1 MNIPLISAIR
11 NYLQGDGLVILPEME
26 LLLFGLAILIIGSS
40 IDKSTEETW
49 FWKLLFKDFYAKAG
63 FAGTLF
69 SAFTLWRL
77 RGAVAASPQGQF
89 SGFHESVVVDPFF
102 LFFAILFLAATA
114 LVILLSVKYLE
125 IEKEQEGEY
134 FALLLFACVGM
145 MFMASGVDLIVMF
158 LGLETM
164 ALSFYVLTGFLRREK
179 RSNEAALKYVL
190 LGAFSSGILAYG
202 FSLLYG
208 LTGTT
213 NVGNIQAAFD
223 LRSPLARIIEMSRQP
238 GTMGNQA
245 HQVLQMRYPAALHLE
260 PTLLN
265 HATLLAAAAFVLVAV
280 GLFFKIAA
288 VPFHQWAPDVYEGA
302 PTPVTTYVS
311 VASKTAS
318 FALLLRLF
326 TTVFEPSHQT
336 WIYLIA
342 GIAVASL
349 TWGNLAALT
358 QTNVKRLLAYSSI
371 SHVGYILL
379 GLLSWDESTGTL
391 TKAASTGIA
400 YYLLSYV
407 FMTAGAFAVIIVLRQ
422 KGLIGE
428 ELEDLNGLY
437 HRSPA
442 AAVLLLI
449 FMLSLAGIPPTAGFM
464 GKYFIFLSLIE
475 THHPVLAVFAVLYIV
490 PALYYYLRIVV
501 HAWLKQPG
509 EAPRPVMTSAQAVAL
524 GIAVFVTLAAG
535 LYPEPFTRLAQY
547 AFGQ

>member
-1 MNIPLISAIR
+1 MSIPIINAIR
-11 NYLQGDGLVILPEME
+11 SYLQGDGAAILPEIE
-26 LLLFGLAILIIGSS
+26 LVLFGLGILL
-40 IDKSTEETW
+40 ID
-49 FWKLLFKDFYAKAG
+49 FWIEQKEKYWNAG
-63 FAGTLF
+63 LALAGTIF
-69 SAFTLWRL
+69 SAFTIWRL
-77 RGAVAASPQGQF
+77 RGAIVARGDF
-89 SGFHESVVVDPFF
+89 FGFHDSVIIDPFF
-102 LFFAILFLAATA
+102 IFFAALFLAATA

-134 FALLLFACVGM
+134 YALLLFACVGM
-145 MFMASGVDLIVMF
+145 MLMASGVDLIVMF

-202 FSLLYG
+202 FSILYG
-208 LTGTT
+208 LSGATNIGTIT
-213 NVGNIQAAFD
+213 AALAQRD
-223 LRSPLARIIEMSRQP
+223 KLVHVVALSHLPGAQGEQMRQLLQRSLPLALNFDP
-238 GTMGNQA
+238 F
-245 HQVLQMRYPAALHLE
+245 VLQ
-260 PTLLN
+260 LLPI
-265 HATLLAAAAFVLVAV
+265 LAFVLVAV
-280 GLFFKIAA
+280 GLFFKVAA
-288 VPFHQWAPDVYEGA
+288 APFHQWAPDVYEGA
-302 PTPVTTYVS
+302 PTPVAAYVS

-326 TTVFEPSHQT
+326 LSVFSPSQKVSQEQ
-336 WIYLIA
+336 WMYLIA
-342 GIAVASL
+342 GVAVASL

-379 GLLSWDESTGTL
+379 GLVAGNGTAL
-391 TKAASTGIA
+391 TGIS
-400 YYLLSYV
+400 YYLFAYV

-428 ELEDLNGLY
+428 ELDDLNGLY
-437 HRSPA
+437 QRSPA
-442 AAVLLLI
+442 AALLLLI

-490 PALYYYLRIVV
+490 PALYYYFRIVV

-509 EAPRPVMTSAQAVAL
+509 DAPRPTMTSAQAVAL
-524 GIAVFVTLAAG
+524 GVAVFVTLAAG

>member
-1 MNIPLISAIR
+1 
-11 NYLQGDGLVILPEME
+11 
-26 LLLFGLAILIIGSS
+26 
-40 IDKSTEETW
+40 
-49 FWKLLFKDFYAKAG
+49 
-63 FAGTLF
+63 
-69 SAFTLWRL
+69 
-77 RGAVAASPQGQF
+77 
-89 SGFHESVVVDPFF
+89 
-102 LFFAILFLAATA
+102 
-114 LVILLSVKYLE
+114 
-125 IEKEQEGEY
+125 
-134 FALLLFACVGM
+134 
-145 MFMASGVDLIVMF
+145 
-158 LGLETM
+158 M
-164 ALSFYVLTGFLRREK
+164 ALSFYILTGFLRRDK

-208 LTGTT
+208 LSAFAGSEMHPST
-213 NVGNIQAAFD
+213 NLWQIG
-223 LRSPLARIIEMSRQP
+223 
-238 GTMGNQA
+238 
-245 HQVLQMRYPAALHLE
+245 AALDSRLR
-260 PTLLN
+260 T
-265 HATLLAAAAFVLVAV
+265 AIGTGSADWLAILAFVTILA
-280 GLFFKIAA
+280 GLFFKVAA

-318 FALLLRLF
+318 FAFLLRLIF
-326 TTVFEPSHQT
+326 VFRSTHEV
-336 WIYLIA
+336 WLYLVA

-371 SHVGYILL
+371 SHVGYVLL
-379 GLLSWDESTGTL
+379 GLVAGNSTAL
-391 TKAASTGIA
+391 TGIGF
-400 YYLLSYV
+400 YLLAYV
-407 FMTAGAFAVIIVLRQ
+407 FMTAGAFAVLVVLRQ

-428 ELEDLNGLY
+428 ELEELNGLY

-490 PALYYYLRIVV
+490 PALYYYFRIVV

-535 LYPEPFTRLAQY
+535 LYPEPFTRLAHY
-547 AFGQ
+547 AFSFGQ

>member
-1 MNIPLISAIR
+1 MNTPFINSILS
-11 NYLQGDGLVILPEME
+11 YLQGDGATILPEIE
-26 LLLFGLAILIIGSS
+26 LVLFGLGILL
-40 IDKSTEETW
+40 ID
-49 FWKLLFKDFYAKAG
+49 FWIEQKEKYLNAG
-63 FAGTLF
+63 LALAGTLF
-69 SAFTLWRL
+69 SGFTLWRL
-77 RGAVAASPQGQF
+77 RGAIAARGEF
-89 SGFHESVVVDPFF
+89 AGFHESVVVDPFF
-102 LFFAILFLAATA
+102 LFFAMLFLAATA

-134 FALLLFACVGM
+134 YALLLFACVGM
-145 MFMASGVDLIVMF
+145 MFMASGVDLVVMF

-202 FSLLYG
+202 FSILYG

-213 NVGNIQAAFD
+213 NIRNIQAAFEP
-223 LRSPLARIIEMSRQP
+223 RSNLARVIEFSRQP
-238 GTMGNQA
+238 GVMGDQA
-245 HQVLQMRYPAALHLE
+245 RQILAERYPAALHID
-260 PTLLN
+260 PALL
-265 HATLLAAAAFVLVAV
+265 HQMPIFLVGAFVLVAV

-302 PTPVTTYVS
+302 PTPIAAYVS

-326 TTVFEPSHQT
+326 ISVFSPSQKASQEQ
-336 WIYLIA
+336 WMYLIA
-342 GIAVASL
+342 GVAVASL

-379 GLLSWDESTGTL
+379 GLVAGNGTAL
-391 TKAASTGIA
+391 TGIS
-400 YYLLSYV
+400 YYLFAYV

-422 KGLIGE
+422 QGLIGE
-428 ELEDLNGLY
+428 ELDDLNGLY
-437 HRSPA
+437 QRSPA
-442 AAVLLLI
+442 AALLLLI

-475 THHPVLAVFAVLYIV
+475 THHPLLAVFAVLYIV
-490 PALYYYLRIVV
+490 PALYYYFRIVV

-509 EAPRPVMTSAQAVAL
+509 EAPRPSMTSAQAVAL

-535 LYPEPFTRLAQY
+535 LYPEPFTRLAKY

>member
-1 MNIPLISAIR
+1 MSAPFI
-11 NYLQGDGLVILPEME
+11 NSILSYLRGDGAVILPQME
-26 LLLFGLAILIIGSS
+26 LTLFALTILIMGSS
-40 IDKSTEETW
+40 VDESAEENW
-49 FWKLLFKDFYAKAG
+49 FTRLLFKDFFAKAA
-63 FAGTLF
+63 FAGTVF

-77 RGAVAASPQGQF
+77 RATVAARGEF
-89 SGFHESVVVDPFF
+89 AGFHESVVVDPFF
-102 LFFAILFLAATA
+102 LFFATLFLAATA

-134 FALLLFACVGM
+134 YALLLFACVGM

-202 FSLLYG
+202 FSILYG
-208 LTGTT
+208 LSGATSIGTIT
-213 NVGNIQAAFD
+213 SALAQRDKLVHAVILSHLPGAQGEQMHD
-223 LRSPLARIIEMSRQP
+223 LLARQLPIALNFDP
-238 GTMGNQA
+238 FT
-245 HQVLQMRYPAALHLE
+245 LQ
-260 PTLLN
+260 LLPI
-265 HATLLAAAAFVLVAV
+265 LAFVLIAV

-302 PTPVTTYVS
+302 PTPVTAYVS

-326 TTVFEPSHQT
+326 TTVFAPSHQT

-379 GLLSWDESTGTL
+379 GLLSWDETTGTL

-437 HRSPA
+437 QRSPA

-490 PALYYYLRIVV
+490 PALYYYFRIVV

-509 EAPRPVMTSAQAVAL
+509 EAPRPIMTSAQAFAL
-524 GIAVFVTLAAG
+524 TIAAFVTLAAG

>member
-1 MNIPLISAIR
+1 MNIPIINSILG
-11 NYLQGDGLVILPEME
+11 YLQGDGATILPEIE
-26 LLLFGLAILIIGSS
+26 LVLFGLGILV
-40 IDKSTEETW
+40 IDFWIEE
-49 FWKLLFKDFYAKAG
+49 KEKYLNAG
-63 FAGTLF
+63 MALAGTLF

-77 RGAVAASPQGQF
+77 RGVAAARGEF
-89 SGFHESVVVDPFF
+89 GGFHQSVIVDPFF
-102 LFFAILFLAATA
+102 LFFATLFLAATA

-125 IEKEQEGEY
+125 IEREQEGEY
-134 FALLLFACVGM
+134 YALLLLSCVGM
-145 MFMASGVDLIVMF
+145 MLMASGTDLIVLF

-208 LTGTT
+208 LSAFSQSHMRPST
-213 NVGNIQAAFD
+213 NIGQI
-223 LRSPLARIIEMSRQP
+223 
-238 GTMGNQA
+238 G
-245 HQVLQMRYPAALHLE
+245 AALYDRLRLSVGSGS
-260 PTLLN
+260 PDW
-265 HATLLAAAAFVLVAV
+265 LAILAFVTILA
-280 GLFFKIAA
+280 GLFFKIGA

-302 PTPVTTYVS
+302 PTPISAYVS

-318 FALLLRLF
+318 FALLLRLIF
-326 TTVFEPSHQT
+326 VFGSTHVA
-336 WIYLIA
+336 WMYLIA
-342 GIAVASL
+342 GVAVASL

-379 GLLSWDESTGTL
+379 GLVAGNRTAL
-391 TKAASTGIA
+391 TGIA

-422 KGLIGE
+422 KGIIGE
-428 ELEDLNGLY
+428 ELDDLNGLY
-437 HRSPA
+437 QRSPA
-442 AAVLLLI
+442 AALLLLI

-475 THHPVLAVFAVLYIV
+475 SHHPVLAVFAVLYIV
-490 PALYYYLRIVV
+490 PALYYYFRIVV

-509 EAPRPVMTSAQAVAL
+509 EAPRPTMTSAQAVAL
-524 GIAVFVTLAAG
+524 GVAVFVTLAAG

>member
-1 MNIPLISAIR
+1 MHIPFLSALAE
-11 NYLQGDGLVILPEME
+11 YLRGDGAVILPEIE
-26 LLLFGLAILIIGSS
+26 LTLFGLGILL
-40 IDKSTEETW
+40 IDFTLGVKERYLNAGLALAGTVFSAYTV
-49 FWKLLFKDFYAKAG
+49 WKLRIPVAG
-63 FAGTLF
+63 NGL
-69 SAFTLWRL
+69 LL
-77 RGAVAASPQGQF
+77 
-89 SGFHESVVVDPFF
+89 GFHDSVIVDPFF
-102 LFFAILFLAATA
+102 LFFAALFLAATA

-125 IEKEQEGEY
+125 IEQEQEGEY
-134 FALLLFACVGM
+134 YALLLFACVGM
-145 MFMASGVDLIVMF
+145 MFMASGFDLIVMF

-208 LTGTT
+208 LSAST
-213 NVGNIQAAFD
+213 NVDSISVALGRRNAFVNSM
-223 LRSPLARIIEMSRQP
+223 LNSPHPATAQFDPFLLQLLP
-238 GTMGNQA
+238 
-245 HQVLQMRYPAALHLE
+245 VL
-260 PTLLN
+260 
-265 HATLLAAAAFVLVAV
+265 AFVLVAV
-280 GLFFKIAA
+280 GLFFKVAA

-302 PTPVTTYVS
+302 PTPVTIFVS

-326 TTVFEPSHQT
+326 LVVFGDTQVN
-336 WIYLIA
+336 WMYLVA
-342 GIAVASL
+342 GIAIASL

-379 GLLSWDESTGTL
+379 ALVAWDPKTGTL
-391 TKAASTGIA
+391 SETAKTGIA
-400 YYLLSYV
+400 FYLFAYI
-407 FMTAGAFAVIIVLRQ
+407 FMTAGAFAILIVLRQ

-437 HRSPA
+437 QRSPA
-442 AAVLLLI
+442 AAVLLLV

-490 PALYYYLRIVV
+490 PALYYYFRIVV
-501 HAWLKQPG
+501 HAWLKAPG
-509 EAPRPVMTSAQAVAL
+509 EAPRPVMSYGQAVAL
-524 GIAVFVTLAAG
+524 AVTVFVTLAAG

-547 AFGQ
+547 AFGR

>member
-1 MNIPLISAIR
+1 MNIPILNSILS
-11 NYLQGDGLVILPEME
+11 YLRGDGATILPEIE
-26 LLLFGLAILIIGSS
+26 LLLFGLGILV
-40 IDKSTEETW
+40 ID
-49 FWKLLFKDFYAKAG
+49 FWIEQKEKYLNAG
-63 FAGTLF
+63 MALAGTFF

-77 RGAVAASPQGQF
+77 RGAVTVKNEIA
-89 SGFHESVVVDPFF
+89 GFHDSVVVDPFF
-102 LFFAILFLAATA
+102 LFFATLFLAATA

-125 IEKEQEGEY
+125 IENEQEGEY
-134 FALLLFACVGM
+134 YALLLFACIGM
-145 MFMASGVDLIVMF
+145 MLMASGTDLIVLF

-202 FSLLYG
+202 FSILYG

-213 NVGNIQAAFD
+213 NIRNIQAAFEPRSMLAKVVEFSR
-223 LRSPLARIIEMSRQP
+223 LRGVSGDQARQILAE
-238 GTMGNQA
+238 
-245 HQVLQMRYPAALHLE
+245 RYPAALHMD
-260 PTLLN
+260 PSLL
-265 HATLLAAAAFVLVAV
+265 HQAPLFLAAAFVLVAV

-302 PTPVTTYVS
+302 PTPVTAYVS

-326 TTVFEPSHQT
+326 TTVFAPSHET

-379 GLLSWDESTGTL
+379 GLVAGNNT
-391 TKAASTGIA
+391 AFTGIA
-400 YYLLSYV
+400 FYLFAYV

-422 KGLIGE
+422 KGLIGD

-437 HRSPA
+437 QRSPA
-442 AAVLLLI
+442 AAILLLI

-475 THHPVLAVFAVLYIV
+475 SHHPVLAVFAVLYIV
-490 PALYYYLRIVV
+490 PALYYYFRIVV

-509 EAPRPVMTSAQAVAL
+509 EAPRPIMTSAQAVAL

>member
-1 MNIPLISAIR
+1 MHTPFINSILS
-11 NYLQGDGLVILPEME
+11 YLQGDGATILPEIE
-26 LLLFGLAILIIGSS
+26 LVLFGLGILL
-40 IDKSTEETW
+40 IDFWIEE
-49 FWKLLFKDFYAKAG
+49 KEKYLNAG
-63 FAGTLF
+63 LAMAGTLF

-77 RGAVAASPQGQF
+77 RGAVAVRGELY
-89 SGFHESVVVDPFF
+89 GFHESVVVDHFF
-102 LFFAILFLAATA
+102 LFFGILFLAATA

-134 FALLLFACVGM
+134 YALLLFACVGM
-145 MFMASGVDLIVMF
+145 MFMASGIDLIVLF

-202 FSLLYG
+202 FSIIYG

-213 NVGNIQAAFD
+213 SIPNIQAAFD
-223 LRSPLARIIEMSRQP
+223 PRSRLAAVIGFSQQP
-238 GTMGNQA
+238 GAMGDQA
-245 HQVLQMRYPAALHLE
+245 RQILAERYPAALHLD
-260 PTLLN
+260 PSLL
-265 HATLLAAAAFVLVAV
+265 HQAPLFLAAAFVLVAV

-302 PTPVTTYVS
+302 PTPVTAYVS

-326 TTVFEPSHQT
+326 TTVFAPSHQM

-379 GLLSWDESTGTL
+379 GLVAWSPT
-391 TKAASTGIA
+391 AFTGIA
-400 YYLLSYV
+400 FYLLSYV

-428 ELEDLNGLY
+428 ELDDLNGLY
-437 HRSPA
+437 QRSPA

-490 PALYYYLRIVV
+490 PALYYYFRIVV

-509 EAPRPVMTSAQAVAL
+509 EAPVPVMTSAQAVAL

>member
-1 MNIPLISAIR
+1 MTSSFISVIQ
-11 NYLQGDGLVILPEME
+11 NYLRGDGAVILPEME
-26 LLLFGLAILIIGSS
+26 LLLFGLGILII
-40 IDKSTEETW
+40 D
-49 FWKLLFKDFYAKAG
+49 FWIEQKEKYWNAG
-63 FAGTLF
+63 LALAGTLF
-69 SAFTLWRL
+69 SAFTLWKL
-77 RGAVAASPQGQF
+77 RGAIAARGELA
-89 SGFHESVVVDPFF
+89 GFHQSVLVDPFF
-102 LFFAILFLAATA
+102 LFFATLFLAATA
-114 LVILLSVKYLE
+114 MVILLSVKYLE

-134 FALLLFACVGM
+134 YALLLFACVGM
-145 MFMASGVDLIVMF
+145 MFMASGIDLIVMF

-202 FSLLYG
+202 FSILYG
-208 LTGTT
+208 LSGATNIGTIT
-213 NVGNIQAAFD
+213 AVLAQRDKLVHAVALSHLPGAQGEQMRQLLQRSLPIALHFD
-223 LRSPLARIIEMSRQP
+223 PF
-238 GTMGNQA
+238 
-245 HQVLQMRYPAALHLE
+245 VLQ
-260 PTLLN
+260 LLPI
-265 HATLLAAAAFVLVAV
+265 LAFVLVAV

-302 PTPVTTYVS
+302 PTPIAAYVS

-326 TTVFEPSHQT
+326 LSVFSPSQKASQEQ
-336 WIYLIA
+336 WLYLIA
-342 GIAVASL
+342 GVAVASL

-379 GLLSWDESTGTL
+379 GLVAGNAT
-391 TKAASTGIA
+391 AFTGIA
-400 YYLLSYV
+400 FYLFAYV

-422 KGLIGE
+422 KGLIGD

-437 HRSPA
+437 QRSPA
-442 AAVLLLI
+442 TALLLLI

-475 THHPVLAVFAVLYIV
+475 SHHPVLAVFAVLYIV
-490 PALYYYLRIVV
+490 PALYYYFRIVV

-509 EAPRPVMTSAQAVAL
+509 EAPRPSMTSAQAVAL
-524 GIAVFVTLAAG
+524 GVAVFVTLAAG

-547 AFGQ
+547 AFRQ